1 MQRIEIMR
9 PGRFRAMNGAEISFT
24 EDNLRLAAVAYDA
37 AKAPA
42 PVVIGHPKTDA
53 PAYGWV
59 KGMDFADGTLGA
71 YVGDLEASF
80 AEAVK
85 ARRYNKVSASFFVP
99 QQRSNPRPGVFYLK
113 HVGFLGATAPA
124 VPGLK
129 PVSFAA
135 DDGDCL
141 EFAQEADAVGMRDAE
156 ATATGRALAR
166 VAELEARDRANQ
178 VRGFAEF
185 CDGLVKQA
193 RLPAGLRDLAFA
205 ALAQAPEDATVS
217 FGEGEAAATM
227 TQREALMRLLSAL
240 PAMVMLGEFGA
251 RGGGPGAAS
260 GADDLALPE
269 GYASDP
275 DREALAQ
282 RAEAI
287 RAARGVPFAEAVRLA
302 AREAAR

>member
-42 PVVIGHPKTDA
+42 PVVIGHPTTDA

-80 AEAVK
+80 ADAVK
-85 ARRYNKVSASFFVP
+85 ARRYNKVSASFFAP
-99 QQRSNPRPGVFYLK
+99 QQTSNPRPGVFYLK

-135 DDGDCL
+135 DAGDCL
-141 EFAQEADAVGMRDAE
+141 EFAHEADAMGMRDAE

-166 VAELEARDRANQ
+166 VAELEARDRKNQ
-178 VRGFAEF
+178 VREVAEF
-185 CDGLVKQA
+185 CDGLVTQR
-193 RLPAGLRDLAFA
+193 RLPHGLRDLAFA
-205 ALAQAPEDATVS
+205 ALAQAPEGATVS

-240 PAMVMLGEFGA
+240 PAMVMLGEFGG
-251 RGGGPGAAS
+251 RGGAGAAS
-260 GADDLALPE
+260 GPDDLPLPE
-269 GYASDP
+269 GYSADP
-275 DREALAQ
+275 DREALAR

-287 RAARGVPFAEAVRLA
+287 RATRGIPYAEAVRMA
-302 AREAAR
+302 AREAAP